1 MSTALATTSVFAPVA
16 SAGDDD
22 ASRGAIV
29 GAHHDDDDAAAHGS
43 VARGGAN
50 RASRR
55 RQTTMRAL
63 WSMVQAYA
71 LLIVVV
77 LGYNAVASAFRPSAL
92 DLSPEGLML
101 AGGVDPSVVARSN
114 ASTFRGKTQAKMM
127 RAQTQASMLKHTT
140 RVAIRGSFNGA
151 VRVAAGTARG
161 ALTVAGGV
169 INLSVGILER
179 VGLGIVVEGVTAVA
193 STAGS
198 SVQNVVWLVGFTS
211 SPAID
216 YGLLPLYEFI
226 MDGLEPLY
234 MTFVTGTM
242 EKFEDMT
249 FSLEQNLAAV
259 MHERVLSKIRYP
271 LHVVLN
277 PFKWPMGVYETL
289 VRPAYVFAAYPEYYD
304 NVPDPVAPIVKRTFG
319 ERCRASAWGEWTACS
334 VECGQGFK
342 ARVNHCGRREYAR
355 CFGTGVVGCDGTCN
369 SGRSTDC
376 NGICGGK
383 AVVDKCGMCGGMN
396 IGLGCDGKCFSG
408 KREDMLGNCC
418 DSSSITSSGMCS
430 NDSNAPS
437 HLKAAGAGKTR
448 ASKNAPPKKKVSFI
462 RRIINLFKFVLVL
475 VLRIVSIIVQT
486 VLFVIKTV
494 LRTVLFAFSTVFSGA
509 MLKLIGTLA
518 LGFVVLGVVDKK
530 AQDSVAAAVKQNVPF
545 VGNEDVDDKSDK
557 TNTNAPA
564 DVAAEEQTFKERV
577 ESAVKKIIELLKRS
591 DEVPG
596 TVKHYV
602 MWLLRRAHVRA
613 QMVVPLILA
622 FVSDGHVP
630 TAEEVMKAREET
642 EDAKLRAEELEAE
655 IARLK
660 TRVQRTM
667 ASEEEKKQALNL
679 ADQALK
685 EAEEEKKRA
694 IEEAEKARAELER
707 TKAETEKT
715 RAAVSKD
722 AAARLAAEKALLDA
736 ENARKAAEQARYD
749 AEQARHNVERDLER
763 VKTDSN
769 LIRQGAEKEIERV
782 TTEHE
787 KAKARIEL
795 LEKEAIRARDEA
807 ARQASVAN
815 DEAERAHEKVQTF
828 ERANL
833 NTVNALIKDKSAMKD
848 MKEYAEKLVTFF
860 IKHNE
865 EVFTAA
871 KALDVSEYATHI
883 DTGDVVTAVASSV
896 GTGGEI
902 PKDVLEQFSSLR
914 KYRARRN
921 SVLALVKITRKH
933 PSIDTRRR
941 CWEALQN
948 LANGSLT
955 TVRVLMRCEA
965 MSNAMID
972 ILEWSCGAADEDGC
986 PYEAMEFLHAMVSN
1000 KYVTQDKTL
1009 REQVA
1014 DPVHARCILAV
1025 LKTVPHNHSVQGM
1038 GLGTIWQLIR
1048 MSKYGAEMQGALLA
1062 DGLIRHIVDTC
1073 EPARTNIELARVT
1086 CGCALALALNNTSVQ
1101 DVMLRVDMP
1110 KLLVGILSA
1119 HEAIDFRGE
1128 FTKLSAWLTKNAR

>member
-16 SAGDDD
+16 SAGDED

-29 GAHHDDDDAAAHGS
+29 GAHDD
-43 VARGGAN
+43 ARGGGN
-50 RASRR
+50 RASGR

-77 LGYNAVASAFRPSAL
+77 LGYNAIASAFRPSAAL
-92 DLSPEGLML
+92 DLSPEGMML

-127 RAQTQASMLKHTT
+127 QAQMQASMLKHTT

-179 VGLGIVVEGVTAVA
+179 VGLGIVVEVVTAVA

-234 MTFVTGTM
+234 ITFVTGTM

-277 PFKWPMGVYETL
+277 PFKWPMGVYETF

-342 ARVNHCGRREYAR
+342 TRVNHCGRREYAR

-408 KREDMLGNCC
+408 KREDILGNCC

-437 HLKAAGAGKTR
+437 HLKAAGAGKAR
-448 ASKNAPPKKKVSFI
+448 ASKNAPPKKKVSFV

-475 VLRIVSIIVQT
+475 FLRIVSIIVQT

-494 LRTVLFAFSTVFSGA
+494 LRTALFAFSTVFSGA
-509 MLKLIGTLA
+509 MLKLIGILT

-545 VGNEDVDDKSDK
+545 VSNEDVDDKSDK

-564 DVAAEEQTFKERV
+564 DVAAEGQTFKERV

-602 MWLLRRAHVRA
+602 IWLLRRAHVRA

-622 FVSDGHVP
+622 LVSDGHVP
-630 TAEEVMKAREET
+630 TAEEVMKAREEA
-642 EDAKLRAEELEAE
+642 EDAKLRAEELETE
-655 IARLK
+655 IASLK
-660 TRVQRTM
+660 TQVRRTM

-679 ADQALK
+679 ADHARK

-694 IEEAEKARAELER
+694 IEEAEKVRADLER

-736 ENARKAAEQARYD
+736 ENARKAAEQAR
-749 AEQARHNVERDLER
+749 HNAERDLER
-763 VKTDSN
+763 VKTDSS
-769 LIRQGAEKEIERV
+769 LIRQGAEKEIVRV
-782 TTEHE
+782 QTEHK
-787 KAKARIEL
+787 KAKERIEL
-795 LEKEAIRARDEA
+795 LEKEAIRAREEA

-833 NTVNALIKDKSAMKD
+833 NTVNALIKNKSAMMD

-883 DTGDVVTAVASSV
+883 DKGDVVTAVASSV

-902 PKDVLEQFSSLR
+902 PKEVLEQFSSLR

-955 TVRVLMRCEA
+955 TVCVLMRCEA

-1009 REQVA
+1009 REQIA